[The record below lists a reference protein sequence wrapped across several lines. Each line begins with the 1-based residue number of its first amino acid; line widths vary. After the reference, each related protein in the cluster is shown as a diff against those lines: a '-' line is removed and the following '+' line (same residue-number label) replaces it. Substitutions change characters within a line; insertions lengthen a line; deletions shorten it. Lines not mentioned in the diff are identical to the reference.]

1 MGSDTWFLP
10 AGSASRLEIT
20 LPEWSST
27 PFEVAI
33 ELRRT
38 NGLVA
43 GQTKAWIAVPPPGG
57 AEATG
62 TAADQAAA
70 KELVAQGSRLIERGE
85 IVAARSV
92 YQRAAEMGSGEAAL
106 ALGSTYDP
114 NRLWSL
120 GALGMVGSKERA
132 RHWYARANDLGH
144 PEANGRMQLLGN

>member
-1 MGSDTWFLP
+1 M
-10 AGSASRLEIT
+10 
-20 LPEWSST
+20 PEWSST

-38 NGLVA
+38 NGQVA
-43 GQTKAWIAVPPPGG
+43 GQTKAWLAVPPPAG

-62 TAADQAAA
+62 AASDRPAA
-70 KELVAQGSRLIERGE
+70 KDLVTQGNHLIERGE

-92 YQRAAEMGSGEAAL
+92 FQRAAEMGNGDAAL

-132 RHWYARANDLGH
+132 KHWYARAEELGNA
-144 PEANGRMQLLGN
+144 EAKGRMRLLGN